1 MLVFRSSIVKLLYNR
16 EGAQPVGRTPK
27 YARSEYGRPY
37 YDTDGQGGTERDNQ
51 KETKA
56 RLFPGTS

>member
-16 EGAQPVGRTPK
+16 EGGAA
-27 YARSEYGRPY
+27 ARSEYGRPY